1 MSRKVSTLPY
11 PFLKLFYYFIVLLL
25 IIFIPKIETI
35 DIIREHQNYFHN
47 GSMKLFWWGGIL
59 KNLWVVRWTEI
70 SHVTSTWMVSIY
82 SCFYISFC
90 FRFLLFFLFVCLF
103 VFRCFLQRDNSEAS
117 EHGYKICSFQKG
129 LDILTSLIFWIRNFN
144 IHLGNKLWISVKA

>member
-11 PFLKLFYYFIVLLL
+11 PFFKLFYYFIVLLL

-47 GSMKLFWWGGIL
+47 GSMKLFWWGGIFQQYNR

-90 FRFLLFFLFVCLF
+90 FRFLLFFVCLFVCLF
-103 VFRCFLQRDNSEAS
+103 FGVFCK
-117 EHGYKICSFQKG
+117 GITQKQANTA
-129 LDILTSLIFWIRNFN
+129 IKFAAFKKVWTF
-144 IHLGNKLWISVKA
+144 